1 MGIVLRVQLFLQVV
15 RRGTTSGE
23 DASAGSHGNERQNLG
38 KDSAGRRRSKRS
50 SSAESGF
57 QEVEVF
63 QRAWWDRGHEVE
75 SGEVVVNDDAFRSW
89 EGWTPHQVKVKT
101 TA

>member
-1 MGIVLRVQLFLQVV
+1 MYSLFLQVV

-23 DASAGSHGNERQNLG
+23 DASAGSHVNERQNLG
-38 KDSAGRRRSKRS
+38 KDSAGRGRRRRQRS
-50 SSAESGF
+50 SSAGSGL
-57 QEVEVF
+57 QEVDLF

-75 SGEVVVNDDAFRSW
+75 SGEVVVNDDAFRSS